1 MEAFKR
7 NFLEFIGLSSD
18 CFVIP
23 VYQRNYDWKKDN
35 CRKLF
40 DDIENIATKKLR
52 TYFMG
57 SIVTFESDDSAG
69 PASLKNHLVIDGQQ
83 RITSL
88 MLFILSICDFLE
100 DTTEKTQYNR
110 NILYNRYLVN
120 QDFNGEVKVK
130 LKSVKEDDDAFR
142 ALVHRKKEKIVT
154 ASSITINY
162 NYFIERL
169 KKKKVPIDD
178 LINAIA
184 SLEII
189 NITLKRRDQDN
200 PQLIFE
206 SLNSTGVSLS
216 GADLIRNFLLI
227 NENEEKQIKFY
238 TEFWNP
244 IEINTQFK
252 VTLFIKDYLT
262 MKERKTPK
270 IESQDIYNAFKEY
283 AGNNYKHSDI
293 EALLKDLLK
302 FSRIWNK
309 IAFFNDS
316 DTDIQNGLKK
326 LSKLDITVTYP
337 FLLEVFDDYNNRLLN
352 KSELLEILKTTETFL
367 FRRLICEVPTFALK
381 DIFRLACKE
390 IKSKSDYKDYYVDIF
405 KYLLIKK
412 QLNQRL
418 PSNDEFSKNFVSKDI
433 YSLTG
438 KYKIYLLENLE
449 NNNNKERVDVE
460 KLLEEGILTIEHILP
475 RKPKEAW
482 KKELGDSMEGINAR
496 LGNTI
501 GNLTL
506 TGYNSQMSNR
516 PFIEKRDMKDG
527 FKNSRLFLNKLLA
540 SLNKWDEDA
549 INRRAQ
555 NLLNVALTIW
565 EHPKSKYQTE
575 VVEKI
580 SYDLSYSDDFTN
592 EKITEFEF
600 FNDTYVVNDWK
611 EFQTKICSILYDLE
625 PKTFQSFID
634 DKDFKKD
641 TRIMITDNPKNLKQ
655 AIKIA
660 EDLFVE
666 ANLSTKSKIA
676 LIKTILK
683 KFGFDEFEIKIY
695 LKEKSDQKDKKQTTA
710 TLFDVID

>member
-35 CRKLF
+35 CKKLF
-40 DDIENIATKKLR
+40 DDIENIAIKKLR

-88 MLFILSICDFLE
+88 MLFILAVCDFLE
-100 DTTEKTQYNR
+100 EMSEKTQYNR

-130 LKSVKEDDDAFR
+130 LKSVKDDDDAFR
-142 ALVHRKKEKIVT
+142 ALVHRKKEKIIPT
-154 ASSITINY
+154 SSITINY
-162 NYFIERL
+162 NYFFDRL
-169 KKKKVPIDD
+169 KKKNVSIDE
-178 LINAIA
+178 LINSIA

-244 IEINTQFK
+244 IEVNTQFK

-283 AGNNYKHSDI
+283 ASNNYKQKDI
-293 EALLKDLLK
+293 ETLLKDLLK
-302 FSRIWNK
+302 FSKIWNK
-309 IAFFNDS
+309 IAFFNDP
-316 DTDIQNGLKK
+316 DTEIQNALKK

-337 FLLEVFDDYNNRLLN
+337 FLLEVFDDFNNKILN
-352 KSELLEILKTTETFL
+352 KEEIIDILRTTETFL

-390 IKSKSDYKDYYVDIF
+390 IKSKPDYKHNYVDIF

-412 QLNQRL
+412 QLNQRF
-418 PSNDEFSKNFVSKDI
+418 PSNEEFSKNFVSKDI

-449 NNNNKERVDVE
+449 NHNNKERVDIE
-460 KLLEEGILTIEHILP
+460 RLLEEGTLSIEHILP
-475 RKPKEAW
+475 RKPKDAW
-482 KKELGDSMEGINAR
+482 KKELGEHIDEINAR

-516 PFIEKRDMKDG
+516 PFVEKRDMKDG
-527 FKNSRLFLNKLLA
+527 FKGSRLYLNKLLA
-540 SLNKWDEDA
+540 SLNKWDEEA

-555 NLLNVALTIW
+555 NLLTVALTIW
-565 EHPKSKYQTE
+565 ELPKSKYQTE
-575 VVEKI
+575 ILEKI
-580 SYDLSYSDDFTN
+580 SYDLSYSDDFTS

-600 FNDTYVVNDWK
+600 FNDTYPVNDWK

-641 TRIMITDNPKNLKQ
+641 TRIMISDNPKHLSQ
-655 AIKIA
+655 PIKIA
-660 EDLFVE
+660 DDLFIE
-666 ANLSTKSKIA
+666 SHLNTKSKIA
-676 LIKTILK
+676 VIKTILK
-683 KFGFDEFEIKIY
+683 KFEIKIY
-695 LKEKSDQKDKKQTTA
+695 LREKTEPKEKKKKEI
-710 TLFDVID
+710 TLFDVDE